1 MMGVGQWLTE
11 KFIYDPQTGRNLSNG
26 TWVSV
31 CNRWSSDSLLKPVV
45 ILEHGKGAKYVWH
58 YCSWFFW
65 LCQDQRVQWWRKS
78 SVRHKQISGVRYYI
92 RAINLGGLWNHIFQP
107 ICTVFLQLFGQQT
120 PINSVNSRWSWW
132 IDWPEEIDSGNAK
145 HEVKEWQSSLKFM
158 VCETRWTVFF
168 RTLHLNLKLSAPP
181 RFRLPIVI
189 A

>member
-1 MMGVGQWLTE
+1 MFAIDEALTR
-11 KFIYDPQTGRNLSNG
+11 FLSLWWFLNM
-26 TWVSV
+26 
-31 CNRWSSDSLLKPVV
+31 
-45 ILEHGKGAKYVWH
+45 AKAPNIFNIIAVDF
-58 YCSWFFW
+58 CW

-107 ICTVFLQLFGQQT
+107 ICTVFLQLFGLQT
-120 PINSVNSRWSWW
+120 PINSVNIRWSWW
-132 IDWPEEIDSGNAK
+132 IDWPEEIDSGNGK